1 LDAFPDWRTGKKSQY
16 EMADAGVGAF
26 SVFFIQCASFLED
39 QAAMKRTK
47 GGRNAQGLVE
57 RMNLPSDNQIRGLL
71 DSSLPKLLRPMDRII
86 FQRVE
91 QAGKRWISAHG
102 GYYAKRNV
110 TLLGDDLFSRQPFLC
125 YRLHSTQ
132 YHIENC
138 CLCISWGHLHHTMI
152 IPFK

>member
-1 LDAFPDWRTGKKSQY
+1 
-16 EMADAGVGAF
+16 MADAGVGAF

-91 QAGKRWISAHG
+91 QAGRLDQIRSHAQSLLVAIDGTEYFHLKRFSARI
-102 GYYAKRNV
+102 AV
-110 TLLGDDLFSRQPFLC
+110 
-125 YRLHSTQ
+125 
-132 YHIENC
+132 IENWRMERP
-138 CLCISWGHLHHTMI
+138 ITSIGY
-152 IPFK
+152 